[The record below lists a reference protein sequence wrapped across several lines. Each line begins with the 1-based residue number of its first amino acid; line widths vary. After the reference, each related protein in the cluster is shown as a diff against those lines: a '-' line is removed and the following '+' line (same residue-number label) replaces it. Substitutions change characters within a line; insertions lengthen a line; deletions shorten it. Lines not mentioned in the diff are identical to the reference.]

1 MLSALRIPSIFT
13 AVDKVSAVVDRMSGN
28 VKSSVDKINEGVK
41 GVNFGALADKAG
53 KISAKTGIAG
63 AALAAPLVLAANEAI
78 KFEDKLADIA
88 KTTGLAGKPLTDF
101 GNSVLNLASTTRTSI
116 DDILTIGEIGG
127 QLGVAQ
133 NDLISFTKA
142 AETFSVALGKDF
154 AGGVEDAVTSVSKIK
169 TLFSQTKGLN
179 IADSIT
185 RTGSAINELG
195 AQGAGT
201 SANITDFTLRL
212 GALPDALKPSLTNTL
227 ALATYLEEVGINSEI
242 GSGGLTR
249 FLLDAGTG
257 IGKFAK
263 QMNMTVPAAKQ
274 LLAQDPTE
282 FTKRFA
288 ATFNGLAP
296 DVLATKLKKLG
307 INSQESIKVLG
318 ALASGNERLNYLQ
331 TLSADSFSKNISL
344 TGEAA
349 KKNATAGASFDIM
362 ANNIKSFSI
371 VVVTDL
377 LPLLTAGIKK
387 IASIVRSVTEF
398 ARENPTLTK
407 TIIGIT
413 AAIAGLLLV
422 ISGVSGIVAAVSTAM
437 PAILAIGG
445 FLSAYVI
452 PAVGLF
458 FSLFSGAFQL
468 MAFVLGI
475 GTGVLAAIGAGIAF
489 VVSIVYSL
497 YRNWDM
503 VVSAFKNGGLI
514 EGLKA
519 IGKVLLDSIL
529 FPLQKILELASGL
542 PKFLGGG
549 LAADAAQGI
558 KDYRAKLGLSDG
570 GGAAAEPVQAINP
583 QMEQQQ
589 GIARNISERNTTSQV
604 NVNWGTPPAGVG
616 ITQNGVPVNTTSTW
630 GGANQ

>member
-78 KFEDKLADIA
+78 KFEDKLTDVA
-88 KTTGLAGKPLTDF
+88 KTTGLAGKELDKF
-101 GNSVLNLASTTRTSI
+101 GANVLQLSGITRTPL
-116 DDILTIGEIGG
+116 DDILAVGEIGG
-127 QLGVAQ
+127 QLGVAK
-133 NDLISFTKA
+133 NELFAFTVSANK
-142 AETFSVALGKDF
+142 FNVALGKDF
-154 AGGVEDAVTSVSKIK
+154 AGGVEEAVTSVSKMNK
-169 TLFSQTKGLN
+169 LFADARGIG
-179 IADSIT
+179 IADFIT
-185 RTGSAINELG
+185 KAGSAINELG
-195 AQGAGT
+195 AQGSGT
-201 SANITDFTLRL
+201 SSNIADFTLRL
-212 GALPDALKPSLTNTL
+212 GALPDALKPNITDTF
-227 ALATYLEEVGINSEI
+227 ALGTALEELGINAEI
-242 GSGGLTR
+242 GAGGLTR

-274 LLAQDPTE
+274 LLAQDPTK

-296 DVLATKLKKLG
+296 DVLANKLKKLG
-307 INSQESIKVLG
+307 LNSQESIKVLG
-318 ALASGNERLNYLQ
+318 ALAGNTERLTALQ
-331 TLSADSFSKNISL
+331 GLSASSFSQATSL
-344 TGEAA
+344 TDEYN
-349 KKNATAGASFDIM
+349 KKNNSTAGQIAQ
-362 ANNIKSFSI
+362 AQNNFKALSI
-371 VVVTDL
+371 TIGTQL
-377 LPLLTAGIKK
+377 LPAINDIVKGIAPVLTGLVAWVK
-387 IASIVRSVTEF
+387 
-398 ARENPTLTK
+398 ENPGLTK
-407 TIIGIT
+407 GILAVT
-413 AAIAGLLLV
+413 AAIEGLLLV

-437 PAILAIGG
+437 PVILAIGG